1 MELERVDE
9 HHPRLLCLL
18 IATIIFAVAAL
29 WSPPAPPRLN
39 LVAAGL
45 TFLALAFLVP
55 G

>member
-1 MELERVDE
+1 MSIT
-9 HHPRLLCLL
+9 PRLLCLL
-18 IATIIFAVAAL
+18 IATIVFAVAAL
-29 WSPPAPPRLN
+29 WTPPAPPRLN